1 MMSSLLLSI
10 FRAFVDFKVEVIV
23 MAHISLFF
31 IVQTFDF
38 IVVVVTMVTM
48 VTMVIVMAHISLFSI
63 FQTIDFVVAVVTMA
77 ERY

>member
-1 MMSSLLLSI
+1 MSSLLLSI

-31 IVQTFDF
+31 IVQTLDF

-48 VTMVIVMAHISLFSI
+48 VIVMAHTFLFFI
-63 FQTIDFVVAVVTMA
+63 VQTFGFVVVVVTMA
-77 ERY
+77 EKY